1 MALLETFGWA
11 MLPPVRPEAIGPRTR
26 AGPDEVQ
33 IYRTRGVYRDRESR
47 GKRSTWRPTGSGSR
61 VSSAFEIRKVHT
73 DYTDTNGRHQDTN
86 RTYM

>member
-47 GKRSTWRPTGSGSR
+47 GKRSTWRPTLRTEVACLGQ
-61 VSSAFEIRKVHT
+61 SSMSDGLDLT
-73 DYTDTNGRHQDTN
+73 
-86 RTYM
+86 